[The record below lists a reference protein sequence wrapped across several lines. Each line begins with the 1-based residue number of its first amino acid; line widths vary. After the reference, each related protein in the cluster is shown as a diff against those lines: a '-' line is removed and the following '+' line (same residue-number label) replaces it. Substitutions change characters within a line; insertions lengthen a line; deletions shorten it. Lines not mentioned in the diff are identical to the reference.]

1 MPSHLLIFE
10 FFELRQCLFWRPFT
24 YYSKIFLITCTEI
37 YDLNKNIPISKFQQ
51 LNMGNNV
58 KNMWKKIYALVE

>member
-1 MPSHLLIFE
+1 MSSRLLIFE
-10 FFELRQCLFWRPFT
+10 FFEPRQCLFWRPFT
-24 YYSKIFLITCTEI
+24 YYSKFFLITCTEI

-58 KNMWKKIYALVE
+58 KNMRKKIYVLVE